1 MKYPNELVLYVDDES
16 ANCVI
21 FQQTF
26 KQDFNIACVES
37 GEAALAF
44 LKQKKVAVIISDQ
57 RMPGMSG
64 NDLLA
69 TVRRAYPDIVRIVV
83 TAFADSDPV
92 LRAINEGLVARY
104 VVKPWDVP
112 ELRQVVA
119 WAVEAHVMGVGDS
132 SLHARILETERLVT
146 LGKISAATL
155 HDMAQPLGYLQNNS
169 TVLAGLSSSMDAL
182 TLLLKRHGHELHETD
197 LANLEQ
203 LAESLPE
210 ITSDMLFGCT
220 VLGQITQDVRRFV
233 AKSEDSV
240 ASRSTEPSAIL
251 RYALAACRGI
261 ASSARAKLVYQ
272 DEELLPRVRMGPT
285 ELAQVLINLLSNASQ
300 AVERAGGGGTVTIAT
315 RSHADHLHIT
325 VQDDGPGIPAEMIP
339 KLGTLFLSGRKE
351 GTGLGIAQVKR
362 LLHASGG
369 DMHIFSGQGSGTK
382 VVVSI
387 PVAKSH
393 ADN

>member
-1 MKYPNELVLYVDDES
+1 MKYPNELVLYVDDEP
-16 ANCVI
+16 ANCVV

-26 KQDFNIACVES
+26 KQNFNIACVES

-44 LKQKKVAVIISDQ
+44 LKQKKVAVIITDQ

-64 NDLLA
+64 NELLA
-69 TVRRAYPDIVRIVV
+69 TVRRAYPDVVRIVV

-112 ELRQVVA
+112 ELRQVIA
-119 WAVEAHVMGVGDS
+119 WAVEAHVMGAGDS

-169 TVLAGLSSSMDAL
+169 TVLAGLSSSMNAL

-233 AKSEDSV
+233 AKSEESV
-240 ASRSTEPSAIL
+240 TSRSTEPAAIL
-251 RYALAACRGI
+251 RYALATCRGI
-261 ASSARAKLVYQ
+261 ATSARAKLVYQ
-272 DEELLPRVRMGPT
+272 DEALLPRVRIGPT
-285 ELAQVLINLLSNASQ
+285 ELAQILINLLSNASQ
-300 AVERAGGGGTVTIAT
+300 AVERGGGGTVTIAT
-315 RSHADHLHIT
+315 RSHADHLQIT
-325 VQDDGPGIPAEMIP
+325 VEDDGPGIPAELLPRI
-339 KLGTLFLSGRKE
+339 GTLFLSGSKE

-369 DMHIFSGQGSGTK
+369 DLHIFSGQGNGTK